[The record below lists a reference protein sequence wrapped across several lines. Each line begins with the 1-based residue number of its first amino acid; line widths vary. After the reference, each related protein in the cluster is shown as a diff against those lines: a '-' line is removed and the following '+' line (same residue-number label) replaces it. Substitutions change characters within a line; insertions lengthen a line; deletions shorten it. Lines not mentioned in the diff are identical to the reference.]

1 MKIPQ
6 TIEMQVGALNASEH
20 NPRQITEDDFAE
32 LVKSLLLLPKGL
44 YYRPVVVDD
53 RNIALAG
60 NMRLRALKYIHELG
74 FDDLA
79 EILRASY
86 RFRHFDEAKQSALL
100 NYWREWQMHPTV
112 PTLYASELD
121 EDKTLPEYRKRF
133 GDVLVFSKSEIAK
146 TFDEGDNF
154 GDRRAIIYARNAC
167 FELARQIGATHF
179 IELDDD
185 YTYFKFRFDA
195 QLRWHGADV
204 QDLDAVFDM
213 LLDYFNSAPMLT
225 LAIGQGGDYIG
236 GEKATRFNDGIQPM
250 RKAMNSFI
258 CSVDRPFQFIGRI
271 NEDVNTYVL
280 LGSRGGVFLSILQIG
295 LDQLETQSNSGGMTE
310 LYLDAGTYVKSF
322 YTVMYCPSCV
332 VVSAMGTAHRR
343 LHHHIKWRYAVPK
356 ILHESVKKVTTNGI
370 TPKQ

>member
-1 MKIPQ
+1 MAMRHNGFVAFILTHGRPDRVLTYEKLRKHGYTGKI
-6 TIEMQVGALNASEH
+6 
-20 NPRQITEDDFAE
+20 
-32 LVKSLLLLPKGL
+32 
-44 YYRPVVVDD
+44 
-53 RNIALAG
+53 
-60 NMRLRALKYIHELG
+60 YIVC
-74 FDDLA
+74 D
-79 EILRASY
+79 
-86 RFRHFDEAKQSALL
+86 
-100 NYWREWQMHPTV
+100 
-112 PTLYASELD
+112 D

-185 YTYFKFRFDA
+185 YTYFKFRFDD

-258 CSVDRPFQFIGRI
+258 CSVDRPFQF
-271 NEDVNTYVL
+271 V
-280 LGSRGGVFLSILQIG
+280 G

-356 ILHESVKKVTTNGI
+356 ILRESVKK
-370 TPKQ
+370 